1 MRYLSNDIGVMYL
14 GKLVEVGPANK
25 VYGSPAHPY
34 TKGLIDAAPVAD
46 PQAEKAKVRA
56 GVAGE
61 VPSAITP
68 PSLCRFRTRCPFA
81 QDRCAEEE
89 PLLRS
94 FGPAHFAACH
104 FPADFSSA
112 RRPRSRRPRSPRPAP
127 PMASRESQPDLPARS
142 RMPGCW
148 CQVSVLWSW
157 SAGWAI
163 LDGQAYTCQTVQ
175 ISCQQGV
182 VTARL
187 RLRNPLGRFGLPG

>member
-1 MRYLSNDIGVMYL
+1 MTWRRCATCPTTSGSCTSASSSSR
-14 GKLVEVGPANK
+14 PADK

-56 GVAGE
+56 GVAAE
-61 VPSAITP
+61 LPSAITP

-104 FPADFSSA
+104 FPLISPAPEAAVTSSA
-112 RRPRSRRPRSPRPAP
+112 VTA
-127 PMASRESQPDLPARS
+127 ATTAEGEQESQPDRVLSQHGCGCVTPLGASVS
-142 RMPGCW
+142 RGI
-148 CQVSVLWSW
+148 QR
-157 SAGWAI
+157 G
-163 LDGQAYTCQTVQ
+163 TRR
-175 ISCQQGV
+175 V
-182 VTARL
+182 VTT
-187 RLRNPLGRFGLPG
+187 GDH